1 MPSQAFRIGTRE
13 RTELF
18 RPSLMTYAPGFIIRF
33 ASLGRVDEG
42 QGAGGRVRE
51 ASFLDLHGPRRLLK
65 IGPPSIGAILLHN
78 LVEGRFTGP
87 IFPDN
92 PNYTELG
99 GIKRYATVARLA
111 ESGLAAVR

>member
-1 MPSQAFRIGTRE
+1 M
-13 RTELF
+13 
-18 RPSLMTYAPGFIIRF
+18 
-33 ASLGRVDEG
+33 
-42 QGAGGRVRE
+42 
-51 ASFLDLHGPRRLLK
+51 
-65 IGPPSIGAILLHN
+65 HN

-111 ESGLAAVR
+111 DSGFAPVR

>member
-1 MPSQAFRIGTRE
+1 
-13 RTELF
+13 
-18 RPSLMTYAPGFIIRF
+18 
-33 ASLGRVDEG
+33 
-42 QGAGGRVRE
+42 
-51 ASFLDLHGPRRLLK
+51 
-65 IGPPSIGAILLHN
+65 LHN